1 MTLQSS
7 GILYMSQINGEF
19 GRGNDLNAYR
29 GTYFYY
35 TDGNIGYFPSGQI
48 AFSDFY
54 SKSLVQP
61 LPADVN
67 TANAVVGGTTTVWI
81 AGSQYLGIPH
91 PRRVVVVACATGDTT
106 GSPISSVQIGGVTA
120 NVGARTNA
128 SGSMRAVAVYWLSV
142 PTGSYADI
150 RVANSG
156 SANSCL
162 ISTYA
167 VYPQTAARAAFDN
180 ATTTASSCTT
190 SSLTWPNVG
199 IVIGASHHRN
209 TNGTTWEA
217 GSAGLGWSVSYN
229 GTVGGVNCSTAM
241 ATTYGNV
248 GAVRISYAGSNNGGL
263 AVCSFG
269 PR

>member
-91 PRRVVVVACATGDTT
+91 PRRVIVVACATGDTT

-128 SGSMRAVAVYWLSV
+128 SGSMRAVAVYWRSV
-142 PTGSYADI
+142 PTGSMPT
-150 RVANSG
+150 SG
-156 SANSCL
+156 LQTRAQ
-162 ISTYA
+162 
-167 VYPQTAARAAFDN
+167 PTAA
-180 ATTTASSCTT
+180 
-190 SSLTWPNVG
+190 
-199 IVIGASHHRN
+199 
-209 TNGTTWEA
+209 
-217 GSAGLGWSVSYN
+217 
-229 GTVGGVNCSTAM
+229 
-241 ATTYGNV
+241 
-248 GAVRISYAGSNNGGL
+248 
-263 AVCSFG
+263 
-269 PR
+269 